1 MSCFSSASSFK
12 GRKSSLSLF
21 GLEVLSY
28 IEAAN
33 TGKLADVNT
42 IEDNKYIYVDNDS
55 TTQASP
61 YNLLLK
67 SARFG
72 SKGRFKQKDRLV
84 NNEDST
90 HFGVIL
96 AIVAC
101 VIDY

>member
-1 MSCFSSASSFK
+1 M
-12 GRKSSLSLF
+12 F

-72 SKGRFKQKDRLV
+72 SKGRFKQKERLISV
-84 NNEDST
+84 EKNA
-90 HFGVIL
+90 HFCVIL
-96 AIVAC
+96 AKVAC
-101 VIDY
+101 MMDY